1 MKHRTWLILASQA
14 SLIILSYT
22 ASFLLR
28 FDWQLDLVYWRVYKD
43 TLPVIVLVKIAIFY
57 WMGLCRGWWRYVGV
71 SDLLDIGKACL
82 ASAAVSY
89 VAIALV
95 FPKMR
100 YPSSVI
106 LIDLVMTIV
115 AIGGARFLVRINAER
130 ARAEFTAKNTL
141 IVGAGGAG
149 SRLVSELKRN
159 PGLDLAPV
167 GFLDDDLSKRNL
179 SIHGVRV
186 LGTTRDLPRI
196 IERKKVDC
204 VLIAIPSAEKS
215 ALQAIVD
222 RCREY
227 PLELKILPG
236 VSEQINGNSSVTKQ
250 IRSLRL
256 EDLLGREPVV
266 LDVDSLRKRFK
277 DQVVLITGG
286 GGSIGSELA
295 RQLARFKPRELVL
308 FERSENDLH
317 KIAIE
322 LSSRFPEL
330 HHVPIVGDIL
340 DVGLLRQV
348 VAEHRPHSIFHAAAY
363 KHVPMMETN
372 CFQAVTN
379 NIFGT
384 YNVALVARQYAVEDL
399 LMISSDKAV
408 NPTSIMGVTK
418 RIAEFVVLG
427 LQNQQQTRF
436 VSVRFGNVLGSN
448 GSVVPLF
455 EQQIASGGPVTV
467 THPDAKRY
475 FMTIPEAVQLV
486 LQASTMGKGGEI
498 FQLDMGKP
506 VSIVELAKNVIRLS
520 GFEPDRD
527 IKIAYT
533 GLRPGEKLF
542 EELMLHG
549 EGIKPTPHKKI
560 RVLDGGPVDFQ
571 QVCTWLE
578 ELSVLTASKNI
589 NGLITKFK
597 SIVPEY
603 TPSKEICSM
612 CQIDR
617 HDFAVDYR
625 LAAASFSVE
634 ATRDV
639 A

>member
-1 MKHRTWLILASQA
+1 VRSHFTKKISLSFMKYRTGLILASQA
-14 SLIILSYT
+14 SLIVLSYT

-28 FDWQLDLVYWRVYKD
+28 FDWPLDLVYWRVYKD
-43 TLPVIVLVKIAIFY
+43 TLPVMLLVKIVIFY
-57 WMGLCRGWWRYVGV
+57 WIGLCRGWWRYVGV
-71 SDLLDIGKACL
+71 SDLVDIGKAGL
-82 ASAAVSY
+82 ASAAVTY
-89 VAIALV
+89 IAIVLL
-95 FPKMR
+95 FPKMG
-100 YPSSVI
+100 YPRSI
-106 LIDLVMTIV
+106 TLIDLVMTIV
-115 AIGGARFLVRINAER
+115 LIGGARFLVRIYAENTR
-130 ARAEFTAKNTL
+130 TEFTAKTTL
-141 IVGAGGAG
+141 IVGAGEAG
-149 SRLVSELKRN
+149 SRIVSELRRN

-167 GFLDDDLSKRNL
+167 GFLDDDVSKRNL
-179 SIHGVRV
+179 RIHGVRV

-196 IERKKVDC
+196 IEQKKVDC
-204 VLIAIPSAEKS
+204 VLIAIPSAKKT
-215 ALQAIVD
+215 ALQAITD

-227 PLELKILPG
+227 PVELKILPG
-236 VSEQINGNSSVTKQ
+236 VCERINGNSSVTKQ
-250 IRSLRL
+250 VRSLRL

-277 DQVVLITGG
+277 DEIVLITGG

-295 RQLARFKPRELVL
+295 RQLARFNPRELVL

-384 YNVALVARQYAVEDL
+384 YNVALVAQQYAVGDF

-418 RIAEFVVLG
+418 RIAELVVLG
-427 LQNQQQTRF
+427 LQNHQRTRF
-436 VSVRFGNVLGSN
+436 VSVRFGNVLGSS

-455 EQQIASGGPVTV
+455 EQQIAIGGPLTV
-467 THPDAKRY
+467 THPEAKRY

-486 LQASTMGKGGEI
+486 LQASTMGRGGEI
-498 FQLDMGKP
+498 FLLDMGEP

-520 GFEPDRD
+520 G
-527 IKIAYT
+527 
-533 GLRPGEKLF
+533 
-542 EELMLHG
+542 
-549 EGIKPTPHKKI
+549 
-560 RVLDGGPVDFQ
+560 
-571 QVCTWLE
+571 
-578 ELSVLTASKNI
+578 LS
-589 NGLITKFK
+589 LIVT
-597 SIVPEY
+597 SRSPIP
-603 TPSKEICSM
+603 
-612 CQIDR
+612 
-617 HDFAVDYR
+617 A
-625 LAAASFSVE
+625 
-634 ATRDV
+634 
-639 A
+639 